1 MQLLPHE
8 LPPRASGAY
17 NLGVEGRSRE
27 KAGRAKAAPEMRDL
41 IRRRRKVA
49 LSILL
54 ILAGLA
60 FYAYAIHYSGRL
72 VLLQQAGAE
81 DLTRGCTFGPF
92 YLEAGASGVYGYTVK
107 VPAAGT
113 LWQTRIELQ
122 DAHGI
127 TIHPQTDFIVTGAS
141 AFGPTESF
149 SRASHFRLR
158 DSGYY
163 FLRFTQVDGT
173 YADAGAAVPPVI
185 TLWVRAGAIRGWAL
199 WLPLALM
206 GLALVLVWIL
216 W

>member
-1 MQLLPHE
+1 
-8 LPPRASGAY
+8 
-17 NLGVEGRSRE
+17 VEGRSRE
-27 KAGRAKAAPEMRDL
+27 TAGRAKATPEMRDL

-49 LSILL
+49 FSMLL
-54 ILAGLA
+54 ILAGLV

-72 VLLQQAGAE
+72 VLLQQASAA
-81 DLTRGCTFGPF
+81 DLTRGFIFGPF
-92 YLEAGASGVYGYTVK
+92 YLPTGASGVYGYSVQ
-107 VPAAGT
+107 VPAAGS
-113 LWQTRIELQ
+113 LWQTRIELL
-122 DAHGI
+122 DAHGL
-127 TIHPQTDFIVTGAS
+127 TIHPQTDYILAGES
-141 AFGPTESF
+141 AFGPSDSF

-163 FLRFTQVDGT
+163 FLRFTQMDGT
-173 YADAGAAVPPVI
+173 YAEAGAATPPVI